1 MSIPTTREQPNGYAP
16 PRLLAPSII
25 ARAQLT
31 DLPPA
36 DPSRRF
42 GLSDLMVK
50 LAQLEDEPLP
60 RFQQVMEQREALHQ
74 IAGFA
79 AAWVM
84 ACDREMVALVDDL
97 EDHAADGPVA
107 A

>member
-1 MSIPTTREQPNGYAP
+1 MTTVPTTREQPDGYAP
-16 PRLLAPSII
+16 AKLLAPSIV

-31 DLPPA
+31 DLPVA
-36 DPSRRF
+36 DPNRRF
-42 GLSDLMVK
+42 ALSDLMVK
-50 LAQLEDEPLP
+50 LAQLEDAPLA
-60 RFQQVMEQREALHQ
+60 RFEQVMEQRAVLHE

-84 ACDREMVALVDDL
+84 ACDREMVALVDQADD
-97 EDHAADGPVA
+97 DHGTVA